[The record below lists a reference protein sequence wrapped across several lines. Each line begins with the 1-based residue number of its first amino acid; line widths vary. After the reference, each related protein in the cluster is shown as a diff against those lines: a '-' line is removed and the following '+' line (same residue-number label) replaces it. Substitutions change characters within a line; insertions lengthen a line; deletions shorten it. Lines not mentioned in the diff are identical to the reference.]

1 MKRIMV
7 ILAALLLTF
16 SPLLAREAK
25 DQQEKKPF
33 QKVGEVMDFRFIL
46 EMGFLAVLDH
56 RIQFGQ
62 GNEYFNYVNEGGQ
75 DTLNFVPRFAVDLI
89 IKKRHILSFLYQP
102 LEIESKETLKR
113 DIHLGSVTM
122 NSGETI
128 KTRYSFPFYRLSY
141 MYDFFEADNLEVAL
155 GLGLQIRN
163 ATIEFTEVSDTGN
176 DGTNAFRSGNI
187 GPVPLIE
194 FRVRYIFPN
203 GFLLGTEIDGF
214 YAPISVL
221 NGSDNEVTG
230 AILDASIFAGFK
242 IKNMELYLNLRYLAG
257 GAVGSGDG
265 DTQNPDGYT
274 KNWLHFMTV
283 TLGATYTL

>member
-1 MKRIMV
+1 MKRMSL
-7 ILAALLLTF
+7 ILVSLLLVA
-16 SPLLAREAK
+16 SPLFSREAREPG
-25 DQQEKKPF
+25 EKKPL
-33 QKVGEVMDFRFIL
+33 QKIEEVIDFRFIL

-56 RIQFGQ
+56 RVQFGK

-75 DTLNFVPRFAVDLI
+75 DTLNFLPRFAVDLI
-89 IKKRHILSFLYQP
+89 IKKRHIVSFLYQP

-113 DIHLGSVTM
+113 DITLGSVTLA
-122 NSGETI
+122 SGETI

-163 ATIEFTEVSDTGN
+163 ATIEFQEVSDTGD
-176 DGTNAFRSGNI
+176 DGTTAFRSGNI

-194 FRVRYIFPN
+194 FRVRYIFPS

-242 IKNMELYLNLRYLAG
+242 IKNMEIYLNLRYLAG